1 MNGNDYGYEYELA
14 VLLFGLALGFTIAAL
29 VLEFILER
37 RDR

>member
-1 MNGNDYGYEYELA
+1 MNGNDYGYDYELA
-14 VLLFGLALGFTIAAL
+14 VLRFGMALGFAIAAL